1 MGTHEECPLAA
12 VQARLARVEATGER
26 GLLLEPAA
34 AEEAAA
40 LARSLPF
47 AGSTGGFPE
56 RLVVLAVLHLQ
67 RHGARAASG
76 VPGGEDLD
84 VAKQLLAPLLRWGDP
99 GRSASS
105 PSVSAERAIPMAAA
119 LSRLVA
125 EVAGAEALFPAVA
138 NLWRRVLATASTDPV
153 RAACL
158 TNLAGL
164 YLWHFHVSGRAA
176 DLDQAVGHARRA
188 VDLCTEGTSAM
199 AVARYQLAGAL
210 SQRARL
216 GTHRGDVDE
225 ALAQWR
231 LHAELLP
238 GGHPERGR
246 AREQVVSLLLHRYWT
261 RPGTDPT
268 ELVNACRTAL
278 EEGGEPE
285 GILLVRSVL
294 AAALIGRY
302 ERLGE
307 RDDLEMS
314 ISHARGVLREK
325 GLPREWAGE
334 LNENLC
340 LALTWRYGLT
350 GDAGDLLAAVEA
362 GWRAVK
368 NMPPRD
374 SDGTGLS
381 NLGEALRMRFER
393 FRRIEDLN
401 AAVDMHRRAVDCT
414 DDVPSRRAAKLSNL
428 SVALRIRWEQTG
440 RSTDLDQ
447 AIEAAREAYATAR
460 TGDPKLPVILANLG
474 HAYACRY
481 RRDAMLADLDHAVD
495 AARKAISAAGPS
507 HPDRPGFLSNLG
519 LHLLRRHERT
529 KRTGD
534 VKEALAVADAAAAAA
549 AGRSKRW
556 MYLMNLASAH
566 LTVFDVTGERRELE
580 AAIDR
585 QREGVEHLPPD
596 HPGRCGSLG
605 NLTQM
610 LRILHETTQEPSFL
624 DDAVGTGR
632 ASLRA
637 AQGSDRSIALAALA
651 PVWDLRF
658 RLSGRDRDRRRA
670 LAAYAEVLGTATA
683 GPTERVD
690 AARLAARLTGTR
702 APGQAA
708 DLLETAVLLLPRMT
722 PRQLGRD
729 DAQHAVSRV
738 GGLATDAAAFAL
750 ADPAGT
756 ATARAMR
763 ALRLLEAGRAVLLSR
778 ALDTRSELTDLEVR
792 HRKLADEFRA
802 VRDLLDLD
810 TAPGQPLTASRAE
823 GREHY
828 DRVELARRFDDVLSR
843 IRACRHFESF
853 ALPPTAEELLAEAH
867 HGPVVVFNVG
877 SHRSDALLLTENG
890 ITSLALPG
898 LTRGAVSGAV
908 RAFQREL
915 ARAMAPTGDRVA
927 AQQALHDIL
936 QWLWTAAAK
945 PVLDAL
951 APLLTPRRKGGS
963 PPRVWWV
970 TGGLLGLLP
979 LHAAGHHTGPL
990 AGRGH
995 TVLDRVVSSYA
1006 PTVRSLRHA
1015 RRAGTGGRVNGGSL
1029 IVAMPTTPGLPET
1042 ERLWHAQEEAAAVAA
1057 HLPDAVT
1064 LVEPADPAARP
1075 DALPTAAHVL
1085 DLLPG
1090 CSIAHFACHGTTD
1103 PADPSRSGL
1112 LLHDHPERLL
1122 TVRSLTPLKL
1132 SRARLAYLSACSTA
1146 VNDRSDLIDE
1156 AIHLTGAFHLAGF
1169 PHVVGT
1175 RWAIDDALAARVAE
1189 TFYAGLR
1196 GPGNVLDPDRAADAL
1211 HGAVRD
1217 LRDRFP
1223 RTPSLWAAHLHVGP

>member
-1 MGTHEECPLAA
+1 M
-12 VQARLARVEATGER
+12 EATGER
-26 GLLLEPAA
+26 GLLLEPGA

-47 AGSTGGFPE
+47 AGSAERFLE

-67 RHGARAASG
+67 RHGARVAAG
-76 VPGGEDLD
+76 VPGNEDLD
-84 VAKQLLAPLLRWGDP
+84 VAKRLLTPLLRWGGPDH
-99 GRSASS
+99 SASS

-125 EVAGAEALFPAVA
+125 GVAGAEALFPAVA
-138 NLWRRVLATASTDPV
+138 NLWRRVLTTASADPV

-164 YLWHFHVSGRAA
+164 YLWHFQVSGRAA

-188 VDLCTEGTSAM
+188 MALCTEGTSAM

-210 SQRARL
+210 SQRAPL
-216 GTHRGDVDE
+216 GTHQGDVDE
-225 ALAQWR
+225 ALTQWR

-238 GGHPERGR
+238 EGHPERSK
-246 AREQVVSLLLHRYWT
+246 AREQVVWLLLHRYWT

-278 EEGGEPE
+278 EEGGTPE
-285 GILLVRSVL
+285 GILLLRSVL

-307 RDDLEMS
+307 RADLEMS
-314 ISHARGVLREK
+314 ISHAHRALQEK

-350 GDAGDLLAAVEA
+350 GDAGDLQTAVEV

-368 NMPPRD
+368 NMSPQD

-401 AAVDMHRRAVDCT
+401 SAVDVHRRAVDCT

-440 RSTDLDQ
+440 RSADLDQ
-447 AIEAAREAYATAR
+447 AIEAAREAYATTR
-460 TGDPKLPVILANLG
+460 TGDPKLPVILTNLG
-474 HAYACRY
+474 LAYACRY
-481 RRDAMLADLDHAVD
+481 RRDAMLADLDRAID
-495 AARKAISAAGPS
+495 AARKAISAAGPL

-529 KRTGD
+529 KKIGD
-534 VKEALAVADAAAAAA
+534 VKEALAMADAAAAAA

-566 LTVFDVTGERRELE
+566 LTVFDVTGERRALE
-580 AAIDR
+580 AAINK
-585 QREGVEHLPPD
+585 QREGIEDLPPD

-610 LRILHETTQEPSFL
+610 LRILHETTKEPSFL

-637 AQGSDRSIALAALA
+637 AQGSDRSIALASLA

-722 PRQLGRD
+722 PRQLDRD
-729 DAQHAVSRV
+729 DAQHAVSQV

-778 ALDTRSELTDLEVR
+778 ALDTRSELTDLEAR
-792 HRKLADEFRA
+792 HPELADEFRA
-802 VRDLLDLD
+802 VRDLLD

-828 DRVELARRFDDVLSR
+828 DRVELAKRFDDVLSR

-853 ALPPTAEELLAEAH
+853 ALPPTAEELPAEAH

-877 SHRSDALLLTENG
+877 SHRSDALLLTKNG
-890 ITSLALPG
+890 ITSLALPE
-898 LTRGAVSGAV
+898 LTRGAVNGAV

-915 ARAMAPTGDRVA
+915 RRAMAPTGDRIA

-951 APLLTPRRKGGS
+951 APLLTSRRNDGS

-979 LHAAGHHTGPL
+979 LHAAGHHTGSW

-995 TVLDRVVSSYA
+995 TVMDRVVSSYA

-1015 RRAGTGGRVNGGSL
+1015 RRTSTGGRVTGGSL

-1075 DALPTAAHVL
+1075 DALPTAARVL

-1132 SRARLAYLSACSTA
+1132 GRARLAYLSACSTA
-1146 VNDRSDLIDE
+1146 VNDRSDLVDE

-1196 GPGNVLDPDRAADAL
+1196 SPDDVLDPDRAADAL
-1211 HGAVRD
+1211 HRAVCD